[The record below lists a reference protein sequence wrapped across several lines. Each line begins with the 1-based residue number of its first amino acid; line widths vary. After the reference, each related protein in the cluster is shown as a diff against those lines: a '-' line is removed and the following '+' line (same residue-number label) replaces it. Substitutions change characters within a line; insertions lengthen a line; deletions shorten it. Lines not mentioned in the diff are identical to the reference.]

1 MTLRIRLMLRR
12 AFPRLAVPNA
22 PVQTFDL
29 GDDYGLRRNPVRVV
43 VDNLPPPASC
53 AANESRC
60 GISLNL
66 ESCPR
71 VDQKVSVRATGFQGS
86 PDQRRH
92 IGFGPGDGAKP
103 CPPPSSAVTQ
113 HHCSSPS

>member
-1 MTLRIRLMLRR
+1 MHDLANPLDAA

-43 VDNLPPPASC
+43 VDKFAAASFVC
-53 AANESRC
+53 CNESRC

-71 VDQKVSVRATGFQGS
+71 VDQKVSVRPTVS
-86 PDQRRH
+86 RVRR
-92 IGFGPGDGAKP
+92 I
-103 CPPPSSAVTQ
+103 SAVMSVSVQVTAQ
-113 HHCSSPS
+113 KPGRHHHPQ